1 MNSGKYVFSQSVE
14 FLPRYEFERLVK
26 KFNGNFHARNLSCY
40 NQFLHLLFGQLTAC
54 DSLRD
59 ICLCLKAHQRVLYHL
74 GFRQTVDES
83 SLSRANERRDYRIY
97 EELGYILI
105 DIVRPMF
112 AEERI
117 PELYCQ
123 DYDVFALD
131 STTISCSIK
140 LLSWALGKYTKGAVK
155 MHTVIDL
162 RGSIPV
168 FIDITDGRYHD
179 SNFLDIIDPVSNAIY
194 TMDKAYVDF
203 KALFRINQCDSFFIT
218 RAKETMQH
226 EIVETNYNVDEST
239 GLRGDHIIKLTGY
252 KSSSLY
258 PSPMRL
264 IEYYDSE
271 SGEYLRFVTNSM
283 DLNALEIADLYR
295 RRWDIECFFKWIK
308 QNLTIKKFW
317 GHSENAVKTHLWVAI
332 CTFLIIARIKARYK
346 SSYTITEVATILS
359 VSALEKI
366 DLDELLTNPE
376 LLSQNQNVNEPILF

>member
-14 FLPRYEFERLVK
+14 FLPRYEFDKLVK
-26 KFNGNFHARNLSCY
+26 KFNGNFHTRNLSCY

-105 DIVRPMF
+105 DIVRPMY

-162 RGSIPV
+162 RGTSPYSSISQME
-168 FIDITDGRYHD
+168 DIMTAIFLISLILFLMRYTQWIRPMLI
-179 SNFLDIIDPVSNAIY
+179 SKLCSVSIS
-194 TMDKAYVDF
+194 VIRS
-203 KALFRINQCDSFFIT
+203 LLPEQRIPCD
-218 RAKETMQH
+218 
-226 EIVETNYNVDEST
+226 
-239 GLRGDHIIKLTGY
+239 
-252 KSSSLY
+252 
-258 PSPMRL
+258 MRL
-264 IEYYDSE
+264 
-271 SGEYLRFVTNSM
+271 
-283 DLNALEIADLYR
+283 
-295 RRWDIECFFKWIK
+295 
-308 QNLTIKKFW
+308 
-317 GHSENAVKTHLWVAI
+317 
-332 CTFLIIARIKARYK
+332 
-346 SSYTITEVATILS
+346 
-359 VSALEKI
+359 
-366 DLDELLTNPE
+366 
-376 LLSQNQNVNEPILF
+376 